1 MEQRQQRWCTS
12 RGVGMAKGQRSESR
26 QLTEFVGV
34 RLTTDDLDELR
45 EEASRQGVTVPRLL
59 RDITLNTLRAAS

>member
-1 MEQRQQRWCTS
+1 
-12 RGVGMAKGQRSESR
+12 MAKGQRSESR